1 MGLMTGTGPL
11 SRSPAGSFNF
21 ETPPAGR
28 SLYVEPTPKRIR
40 AQVAGETVA
49 DSRKALILSES
60 GLQPVYYFPRED
72 VRLELFEP
80 TERHTK
86 CPIKGEAS
94 YYSIRVGDREVRNGA
109 WYYPDPIEGAEP
121 IAGMIAFYW
130 DRIDRW
136 LEEDEEIH
144 VHPRDPYH
152 RIDVLDSSR
161 HVRISLDGEL
171 LAESTRPT
179 ALFESNLPPRWYLP
193 REDVVAELEPTDT
206 VTRCGY
212 KGQASYYAVRLGS
225 GETVRDLVWT
235 YEDPL
240 EESVRIK
247 DLLCF
252 FNERVDIELD
262 GEPQERPV
270 SAWSRGVKEVTR

>member
-40 AQVAGETVA
+40 AQVAGETIA

-72 VRLELFEP
+72 VRRELFEP

-121 IAGMIAFYW
+121 IADMIAFYW

-171 LAESTRPT
+171 LAESTRPK

-193 REDVVAELEPTDT
+193 RDDVVAELEPTDT